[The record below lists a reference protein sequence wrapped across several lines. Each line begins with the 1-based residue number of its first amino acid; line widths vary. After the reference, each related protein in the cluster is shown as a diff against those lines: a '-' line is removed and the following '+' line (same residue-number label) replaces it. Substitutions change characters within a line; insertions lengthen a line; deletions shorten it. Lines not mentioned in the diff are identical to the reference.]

1 MATATKIELTTSQRP
16 EQYREPLSREATQ
29 LTSQFLQQNHDDYHI
44 FFNNDGFHNH
54 IAHHLLTVWALRGSA
69 EDLRQ
74 AYGDNKTYQ
83 RPQMKPDES
92 IIDRLQDEAFFATY
106 LEPEEHYSTFLLFFQ
121 REIEKTS
128 WQQVLQKYL
137 LAGDKR
143 ANDLLARTYAGFLH
157 PIIHL
162 GFGIEFGQP
171 AIIAE
176 ALAQAACH
184 DAWIADYFL
193 PAEEA
198 ARKVTDVDNLPS
210 IVQLLDDIRA
220 DKQIYE
226 APRWSDG
233 NKIRDGIMKRA
244 GDRMLSYAAKVRVK
258 PEALAEKTAE
268 MTNAAAYYTAGAQK
282 SNKAIKYD
290 FFFIHELN
298 CSIFFSAFLKQ
309 DWLSDADKARLLEW
323 KIRADLIMYASRKS
337 PEIRMQDIRDYK
349 PKQPS
354 GFDEIEDRV
363 CRLPDDGHASKLVR
377 AIAHGQSISQP
388 YEDRDN
394 FRLKHDDWLQLA
406 HMAIDSV
413 EMPGATWVRS
423 AGFDEAW
430 KDVPARAQ
438 L

>member
-1 MATATKIELTTSQRP
+1 MATATKIELSTSQRP
-16 EQYREPLSREATQ
+16 EQYRGPFSSEATQ
-29 LTSQFLQQNHDDYHI
+29 TASRFLQQNHDDYHI
-44 FFNNDGFHNH
+44 FFNKDGFHNH
-54 IAHHLLTVWALRGSA
+54 IAHHLLTVWALKGSV
-69 EDLRQ
+69 EDLQQ
-74 AYGDNKTYQ
+74 AYGDNKSYQ
-83 RPQMKPDES
+83 RPQMKSDEAT
-92 IIDRLQDEAFFATY
+92 IDRLQDEAFFASY
-106 LEPEEHYSTFLLFFQ
+106 LGPEDHYSTFLHFFQ
-121 REIEKTS
+121 REIGRTS
-128 WQQVLQKYL
+128 WQKVLQKYL

-143 ANDLLARTYAGFLH
+143 ANDMLARLYAGFLH

-184 DAWIADYFL
+184 DVWIADYFL
-193 PAEEA
+193 KEIF
-198 ARKVTDVDNLPS
+198 D
-210 IVQLLDDIRA
+210 
-220 DKQIYE
+220 
-226 APRWSDG
+226 APRWADG

-244 GDRMLSYAAKVRVK
+244 GDRMLSYAAQVRVK

-268 MTNAAAYYTAGAQK
+268 MTNAAAYYTAGAQR
-282 SNKAIKYD
+282 SDKAIKYD
-290 FFFIHELN
+290 FFFMHDVN

-323 KIRADLIMYASRKS
+323 KIRIDLVMYASRKS
-337 PEIRMQDIRDYK
+337 PEIRMQDIREYK

-377 AIAHGQSISQP
+377 AIAHGQQICKP
-388 YEDRDN
+388 YEAREE
-394 FRLKHDDWLQLA
+394 FRLKQDDWLQLA

-413 EMPGATWVRS
+413 EMEGANWVRS

>member
-1 MATATKIELTTSQRP
+1 MATATKIELSTSQRP
-16 EQYREPLSREATQ
+16 EQYRGPFSNEATQ
-29 LTSQFLQQNHDDYHI
+29 TASKFLQQNHDDYHI
-44 FFNNDGFHNH
+44 FFNKEGFHNH
-54 IAHHLLTVWALRGSA
+54 IAHHLLTVWALRGTV

-74 AYGDNKTYQ
+74 AYGDNKSYQ
-83 RPQMKPDES
+83 RPQMRPDEAV
-92 IIDRLQDEAFFATY
+92 IDRLQDEAFFASY
-106 LEPEEHYSTFLLFFQ
+106 LGPEDHYSTFLNFFQ
-121 REIEKTS
+121 REIEKSS
-128 WQQVLQKYL
+128 WQEVLQTYL

-143 ANDLLARTYAGFLH
+143 ANDMLARLYAGVLH

-162 GFGIEFGQP
+162 GFGIEFDQP

-184 DAWIADYFL
+184 DVWIADYFL

-198 ARKVTDVDNLPS
+198 ANKVTDLDSLPS
-210 IVQLLDDIRA
+210 IVQLLDEMRA
-220 DKQIYE
+220 DKE
-226 APRWSDG
+226 LFDAPRWADG

-244 GDRMLSYAAKVRVK
+244 GDCMLSYAARVRVK

-268 MTNAAAYYTAGAQK
+268 MTNAAAYYTAGAQR
-282 SNKAIKYD
+282 SDKAIKYD
-290 FFFIHELN
+290 FFFIHNVN
-298 CSIFFSAFLKQ
+298 CSIFFSSFLKQ
-309 DWLSDADKARLLEW
+309 DWLSDADKVRLLEW
-323 KIRADLIMYASRKS
+323 KIRIDLVMYVSRKS
-337 PEIRMQDIRDYK
+337 PEIRLQDIREYK

-354 GFDEIEDRV
+354 GLDEIEDRV

-377 AIAHGQSISQP
+377 AIAHGQQICKP
-388 YEDRDN
+388 YESREA
-394 FRLKHDDWLQLA
+394 FRLKQDDWLQLA

-413 EMPGATWVRS
+413 ESEGANWVRS